1 MFEFVKKNASSDPRA
16 LLLALHGKETG
27 FPVALAVTQI
37 ECRRKCSRKLAAFTA
52 HERFLFPTAQAA
64 EQATHQCVASYHA
77 GLVGTG
83 RRVADIT
90 AGLGIDAFT
99 VAAAGN
105 EVRAFELAPERASAL
120 RHNAEVLGAAN
131 VSVTEGDSLEAL
143 RDDATRYDVIF
154 VDPARRDA
162 ADRRTFLFRDC
173 LPDIV
178 SNLAL
183 LRSRAD
189 LIMVKASPILDTERM
204 VAELPGISEIHLVCV
219 KGECKEVLGII
230 GGVGCGAGEIA
241 VTVADLRDNADAS
254 AEPVSVWRTTLGE
267 TGNVGA
273 PVASESDI
281 RPGAYIYDPNAGIH
295 KLGCGRALCSRFD
308 GLRRI
313 SANTDLY
320 VSDSLIEG
328 FPGRAFRIGA
338 VIGGKDTRRL
348 KGERREVMA
357 RNYVMSADSLRQ
369 RLKVVSGG
377 DMTIIGC
384 RVGPRATPQL
394 LDCEKQENIGETV
407 EV

>member
-1 MFEFVKKNASSDPRA
+1 MFEFVKKNASADPRT

-99 VAAAGN
+99 FAAAGN
-105 EVRAFELAPERASAL
+105 KVRAFELAPERASAL

-131 VSVTEGDSLEAL
+131 VSVTEGDSLAAL

-189 LIMVKASPILDTERM
+189 RIMVKASPILDTERM

-230 GGVGCGAGEIA
+230 GGGGSDKIA
-241 VTVADLRDNADAS
+241 VTVVDLRDNADAT

-267 TGNVGA
+267 TDNAGA

-295 KLGCGRALCSRFD
+295 KLGCGRELCSRFD

-320 VSDSLIEG
+320 VSDSLIED

-338 VIGGKDTRRL
+338 VIGGKESRRL

-384 RVGPRATPQL
+384 RAGARATPLL
-394 LDCEKQENIGETV
+394 LDCEKP
-407 EV
+407 

>member
-1 MFEFVKKNASSDPRA
+1 MFEFVKKNASADPRA

-27 FPVALAVTQI
+27 FPAALAVTQI

-99 VAAAGN
+99 VAEAGN

-131 VSVTEGDSLEAL
+131 VSVTEGDSLAAL

-189 LIMVKASPILDTERM
+189 RIMVKASPILDTERM

-230 GGVGCGAGEIA
+230 GGGGGSDKIA
-241 VTVADLRDNADAS
+241 VTVVDLRDNADAT

-267 TGNVGA
+267 TGNAGA

-295 KLGCGRALCSRFD
+295 KLGCGRELCSRFD

-313 SANTDLY
+313 SSNTDLY
-320 VSDSLIEG
+320 VSDSLIED
-328 FPGRAFRIGA
+328 FPGRAFRITG
-338 VIGGKDTRRL
+338 VIGSKESRRL

-377 DMTIIGC
+377 DKTIIGC
-384 RVGPRATPQL
+384 RAGTLATPL
-394 LDCEKQENIGETV
+394 LLECEKPGIGGVPRT
-407 EV
+407 